1 MIGSSSFK
9 ILHGFCSFYFCIPVF
24 DVTTNGLFWVTCHFF
39 FFFFKHYLIIN
50 SVNKYLSTF
59 YVPDIVRDAESIKVN
74 RTQNPAQIEFKIW

>member
-1 MIGSSSFK
+1 MLLQMGFLG
-9 ILHGFCSFYFCIPVF
+9 LHVI
-24 DVTTNGLFWVTCHFF
+24 FF

-74 RTQNPAQIEFKIW
+74 RTQNPAQIEFKI